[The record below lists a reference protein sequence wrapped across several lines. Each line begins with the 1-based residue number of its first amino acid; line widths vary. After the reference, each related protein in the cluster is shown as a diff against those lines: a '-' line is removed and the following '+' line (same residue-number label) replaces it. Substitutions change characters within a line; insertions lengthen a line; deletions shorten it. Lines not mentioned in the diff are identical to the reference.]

1 MVKTH
6 QAALLRYLRYLGCE
20 ENLSQDIAQDTFVA
34 TINADFATT
43 NDQAT
48 ASYLRTTARNFY
60 FMWLRKAKKL
70 VELPDEVLLEA
81 TWQEHEQDDEGESY
95 QQALRDCL
103 QTLTERARR
112 ALMMRFADNASR
124 EQIALATSLEPE
136 GVKTLLR
143 RAKDKLRDCINQKVA
158 E

>member
-20 ENLSQDIAQDTFVA
+20 ENLAQDMAQDTFVA
-34 TINADFATT
+34 TINADFALT
-43 NDQAT
+43 NDKST

-60 FMWLRKAKKL
+60 FMWLRKRKNL
-70 VELPDEVLLEA
+70 IDLPDEVLIEQ
-81 TWQEHEQDDEGESY
+81 TWQEHEQGDEGESY
-95 QQALRDCL
+95 RQALRDCL
-103 QTLTERARR
+103 QTLTARARR
-112 ALMMRFADNASR
+112 ALNMRFAENASR
-124 EQIALATSLEPE
+124 EQIALATRLEPE

-158 E
+158 K